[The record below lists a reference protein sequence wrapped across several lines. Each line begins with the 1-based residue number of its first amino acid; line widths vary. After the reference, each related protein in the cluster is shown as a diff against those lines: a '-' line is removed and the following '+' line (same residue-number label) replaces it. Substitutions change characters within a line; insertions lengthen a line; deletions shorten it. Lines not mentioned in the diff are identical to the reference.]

1 MTVTIPV
8 DQTQACSSVSLTD
21 DMIAEG
27 TQTFSM
33 SIQSVSPTG
42 SFDSSEMVV
51 IEIMDNDGEGALLW
65 YNILFIIHNKFIV

>member
-1 MTVTIPV
+1 M

-33 SIQSVSPTG
+33 SIQSASSPAM
-42 SFDSSEMVV
+42 FDSSAMVV
-51 IEIMDNDGEGALLW
+51 IEIMDNDGMLNL
-65 YNILFIIHNKFIV
+65 IIHRSRVPAWFSYTC